1 VNAGGALGYVLRE
14 VWRSLIRHRA
24 LCITSTLSM
33 ASILLIFLLFLMMI
47 RSVDAYTSHLESRE
61 EVSAFLNEGLT
72 RSDLDAVATSLRSI
86 DGVDSV
92 RYVSK
97 DEAWESFRQDIA
109 DEALVHAVGSNPLP
123 ASFVLRPAP
132 GHRSADGVRAIARE
146 AETVPHV
153 EDVRYAGEWVLR
165 AEQVVRT
172 LKGIGAALGL
182 IVLLGVLFVVGAT
195 TRLSVQARLDSI
207 HLVRSL
213 GGGFLFNEAPYLAE
227 GFVLAGVASLITI
240 GAARALNDSLAEGLF
255 RLQFLPPS
263 TLLAFVAVSGL
274 LGLLGSWIAVAT
286 LPRKWLL

>member
-1 VNAGGALGYVLRE
+1 MMGAIRYVGRE
-14 VWRSLIRHRA
+14 LWRGFVQHRA
-24 LCITSTLSM
+24 LCITSVLSM
-33 ASILLIFLLFLMMI
+33 SSILLIFLLFMMLLQ
-47 RSVDAYTSHLESRE
+47 SVDRYTDQLESRE
-61 EVSAFLNEGLT
+61 EISVFLNEGLS
-72 RSDLDAVATSLRSI
+72 RSDLARAEGALRAI
-86 DGVDSV
+86 PGVDSL

-97 DEAWESFRQDIA
+97 EEAWETFRSDIA
-109 DEALVHAVGSNPLP
+109 DEALIQAVGSNPLP

-132 GHRSADGVRAIARE
+132 GWRSAEGVRSIARE
-146 AETVPHV
+146 AETAPHV

-172 LKGIGAALGL
+172 LQQIGAALGL

-227 GFVLAGVASLITI
+227 GFVLASLSSLVTI
-240 GAARALNDSLAEGLF
+240 GIARAINDSLADGLF
-255 RLQFLPPS
+255 RLQPLPVS
-263 TLLAFVAVSGL
+263 TLVAFVAVSGL

-286 LPRKWLL
+286 LPKRWLL